1 MNATILSTIWSGK
14 RVRERQTVLDW
25 ATARDDGAGSSDN
38 YDVQSSSHI
47 IGKLLT
53 LSLQAGCPF
62 FHQTSRVKALRGL
75 NRSTNEW
82 MTTSHIPLFVVT
94 KRQNCA
100 AQLTTLSHGTLSS
113 LCWTLWTI
121 HEISEL
127 DSTARIFNTTTSQL
141 HLLLQLLLLLILL
154 HTRLHHSLVTMI
166 LWLLLSLTHISL
178 LVFNSNYDNIIQPQD
193 IRSHCNASY
202 LSTMRLSLCFLQQ
215 QMTTVKCDEKLST
228 AARVNKPGPLWKF
241 ARKL

>member
-1 MNATILSTIWSGK
+1 MGVQNLTCNPCPGYGAESLSTWKFGPTVNKFLSHFANTWTQEHLAESGL
-14 RVRERQTVLDW
+14 VRERQTVLDW

-100 AQLTTLSHGTLSS
+100 AQLTTLWHGTLSS

-141 HLLLQLLLLLILL
+141 HLLLQLLLLLILDY
-154 HTRLHHSLVTMI
+154 I
-166 LWLLLSLTHISL
+166 
-178 LVFNSNYDNIIQPQD
+178 
-193 IRSHCNASY
+193 
-202 LSTMRLSLCFLQQ
+202 
-215 QMTTVKCDEKLST
+215 TV
-228 AARVNKPGPLWKF
+228 
-241 ARKL
+241 

>member
-1 MNATILSTIWSGK
+1 MNARTLSRIWSGK

-62 FHQTSRVKALRGL
+62 FHQTSRVRALRGL

-94 KRQNCA
+94 KRQKCG

-166 LWLLLSLTHISL
+166 LWLLLSLTHIIL
-178 LVFNSNYDNIIQPQD
+178 LVLNSNYDNIIQPQD
-193 IRSHCNASY
+193 IRSRCNASY
-202 LSTMRLSLCFLQQ
+202 LSTMRLSLCFLHNKWQQ
-215 QMTTVKCDEKLST
+215 WNVMKNYQQPQE
-228 AARVNKPGPLWKF
+228 
-241 ARKL
+241 